1 MSEIIHKSLEGL
13 NEEQFKLAQ
22 HVYGPCLGVAG
33 PGSGKTHTVVS
44 RVAYMIESGI
54 HPDNILMFSFT
65 KKAAGEMKERIVKR
79 IESAGSITV
88 GTYHSFCARVLRQ
101 YAHHINFE
109 RNFSIYDP
117 EDCKKLLKEIAND
130 PFYKPDMM
138 LSMISD
144 WKSKMIAPVQAEQE
158 APDRFHRIIAGFYR
172 EYQKRLHEQNA
183 MDFDDLIGHT
193 ITLLQNTPSVKKA
206 LNDRYKFITTD
217 ETQDSSRKDIELIRL
232 LAGDDMNIC
241 MIMDDC
247 QSIYGFRGADIEA
260 VLNMATIFPGLV
272 TYLLQ
277 QNYRSTSTIVNA
289 SMNLI
294 AHNRD
299 QIEKEIF
306 TKNEDGEEIVVMS
319 CASQQDEANRITR
332 LIKGLTKEHY
342 NYKDIAILYRL
353 SYVSRAIEEA
363 LLANSIPYTI
373 IGGTPFYARKEV
385 KDVMGYIRLL
395 HNKRDKQAFERIINL
410 PKRSLGPKTVET
422 IIEISQT
429 AEHAKTDLVNVCQS
443 VELKGKAKTGIANFN
458 EVMCILTEI
467 YESGCSPAEL
477 IEAVMDTINYE
488 QYLLSTESDAEDR
501 LANLI
506 ELKNI
511 ATQYDTVDDF
521 IYNMSLNS
529 LDTTEEEAED
539 KVQLLTMHASKGLEF
554 PAVIVAAANEGVV
567 PSFRA
572 TTQKQIDE
580 ERRLFYVAVS
590 RAEKLLFITRPKIS
604 IIQGQSQY
612 TKESRFIEEMGEAFL
627 MRI

>member
-1 MSEIIHKSLEGL
+1 
-13 NEEQFKLAQ
+13 
-22 HVYGPCLGVAG
+22 
-33 PGSGKTHTVVS
+33 
-44 RVAYMIESGI
+44 MIETGI

-65 KKAAGEMKERIVKR
+65 KKAAGEMKERIIKR
-79 IESAGSITV
+79 VPDAQSITV
-88 GTYHSFCARVLRQ
+88 GTYHSFCARVLRK

-109 RNFSIYDP
+109 SNFSIYDP

-130 PFYKPDMM
+130 PFYKPDMV
-138 LSMISD
+138 LSMIST
-144 WKSKMIAPVQAEQE
+144 WKSKMISPVQAEQE
-158 APDRFHRIIAGFYR
+158 APDRFHRTIAGFYR
-172 EYQKRLHEQNA
+172 EYQKRMHEQNA

-193 ITLLQNTPSVKKA
+193 ITLLQTTPSAKRE
-206 LNDRYKFITTD
+206 LNERYRYITTD
-217 ETQDSSRKDIELIRL
+217 ETQDSSKKDIELVRL

-260 VLNMATIFPGLV
+260 ILGLANIFPGMV

-277 QNYRSTSTIVNA
+277 QNYRSTSTIVGA

-294 AHNRD
+294 SHNKD

-306 TKNEDGEEIVVMS
+306 TDNEDGEEIVVLS
-319 CASQQDEANRITR
+319 CASQQDEANRIVR

-342 NYKDIAILYRL
+342 DYKDIAILYRL

-373 IGGTPFYARKEV
+373 VGGVPFYARKEV

-395 HNKRDKQAFERIINL
+395 HNNRDKQAFERIINL
-410 PKRSLGPKTVET
+410 PKRALGPKTVEN
-422 IIEISQT
+422 IIAVSQ
-429 AEHAKTDLVNVCQS
+429 EPQNSKTGLVEVCQGI
-443 VELKGKAKTGIANFN
+443 ELKGKAKAGIANFN
-458 EVMCILTEI
+458 EVMRILTEKF
-467 YESGCSPAEL
+467 ESGCTPTEL
-477 IEAVMDTINYE
+477 IVAVMDTINYE
-488 QYLLSTESDAEDR
+488 QYLLATEDDAEDR
-501 LANLI
+501 LANLL
-506 ELKNI
+506 ELQSI
-511 ATQYDTVDDF
+511 ADQYETVDDF

-529 LDTTEEEAED
+529 LDTAEGEEQN
-539 KVQLLTMHASKGLEF
+539 KVQLLTMHASKGLEY

-604 IIQGQSQY
+604 IVQGQSQY